1 MTTPTPGPAPIPAPA
16 GRPTAAT
23 LDEDLASPV
32 LAALGLDDRVAALLR
47 AAAAAVPERAAAGA
61 ARRAARVVRVDRGRA
76 HLATADGPVA
86 AATRTLAGRRAG
98 AGAALVTGD
107 WLVWAADADEGP
119 AVLARL
125 EPRTALVRRVAQDDL
140 SQQQELATWVDVV
153 AVVVPLD
160 VEPSVNRLERTL
172 AVAWQSG
179 ARPLVVATKAD
190 VVADAAAERELLE
203 RSSGGADVL
212 VTSTAT
218 GEGLDALRRALGTG
232 TVVLLGPSGAG
243 KSSLVNALVGQDVQ
257 VVAGVRAGDGRG
269 RHTTTARELVPLPG
283 GGVLLDTPGVRG
295 LGLWE
300 TSSGLDRAFED
311 VAALAARCRFA
322 DCSHAAEPGCA
333 VTAALESGELSE
345 RRWRSHQKLQREAA
359 ALAVRHDSRLRR
371 EEARARNRAVR
382 LTAGPTRH
390 R

>member
-1 MTTPTPGPAPIPAPA
+1 MSTSPEQPAALRDGDLTAPA
-16 GRPTAAT
+16 
-23 LDEDLASPV
+23 
-32 LAALGLDDRVAALLR
+32 LAALGLGPQVAALLR
-47 AAAAAVPERAAAGA
+47 AAADGVPARAAGGA
-61 ARRAARVVRVDRGRA
+61 DRRAARVVRVDRGRA
-76 HLATADGPVA
+76 HLATADGAVA

-98 AGAALVTGD
+98 VEGALVTGD
-107 WLVWAADADEGP
+107 WVVWARDADEGP
-119 AVLARL
+119 AVVARL
-125 EPRTALVRRVAQDDL
+125 APATALVRRVAQDDL

-160 VEPSVNRLERTL
+160 VPVSAGRLERTL
-172 AVAWQSG
+172 AVAWESG

-190 VVADAAAERELLE
+190 VVADTGAERELLE
-203 RSSGGADVL
+203 RSAAGAEVL
-212 VTSTAT
+212 LTSTAT
-218 GEGLDALRRALGTG
+218 GAGLEKLRAAVGAGTLA
-232 TVVLLGPSGAG
+232 LLGPSGAG
-243 KSSLVNALVGQDVQ
+243 KSSLVNALVGEEVQ
-257 VVAGVRAGDGRG
+257 AVGAVRGGDGRG

-300 TSSGLDRAFED
+300 TADGVDRAFED

-322 DCSHAAEPGCA
+322 DCSHSVEPGCA
-333 VTAALESGELSE
+333 VTAALESGELPE

-359 ALAVRHDSRLRR
+359 ALAVRHDERLRR
-371 EEARARNRAVR
+371 EQARAFSKRVR